1 MGVYVGDINIPYV
14 SEFSVNNADKPI
26 EIIKHL
32 GNVVPHVAEFQTDV
46 LNATLSG
53 TLFQSSGDLRDV
65 DQYVEDLTALVDRW
79 GWFNYI
85 HNYQN
90 RSGWLILSSGDPTT
104 KSADSILLREYSI
117 SGRFMPKSKYQSRM
131 HTAPVIRSNPWSHVL
146 GTDDCDNYVAIPI
159 GATYSGGDGST
170 ITRSSEDGD
179 ITLVLATTD
188 NDIYFDL
195 TDDEVDVGE
204 CKIFDM
210 MSENLLKNDEV
221 EDWSDG
227 ASSAPDGWI
236 LSGTGAVI
244 AKESTVVK
252 IGSHSALLTYGS
264 STPKLYQN
272 IGDIDQYKSHAITA
286 GAWVH
291 CSVAGRAY
299 IRIDDG
305 VGGTNSTLHSGN
317 SDWEFLTVTR
327 TVDASAT
334 LLRLGCQLAGDSAY
348 FDGVILVEGSE
359 APTTPVLDT
368 YGVQVYSRD
377 REFTGSMIIDNGLY
391 RIMINPSTDNIT
403 IYYYDGSDYV
413 HISAFSAGTFTR
425 ATITENTPDCIKV
438 ELDSDVD
445 IELRR
450 GHPPMIDTGTTDLVT
465 VGLTPADQST
475 STDNYLSLGTSLY
488 ICSDEQFSIVNATQ
502 NLDDGKKW
510 IFFESVSATAE
521 DIAHQM
527 LVDARLNRELVP
539 R

>member
-170 ITRSSEDGD
+170 ITRSSEDGT
-179 ITLVLATTD
+179 ITLVLAITD

-195 TDDEVDVGE
+195 AANEAEVGE
-204 CKIFDM
+204 CKVFDM
-210 MSENLLKNDEV
+210 MSENLLKNDEF

-227 ASSAPDGWI
+227 TSVAPDNWVNSGLLSVARDTLHKIGTYSTKLYASSGGAHLQQSISLDYAGKELTLGCWVYTGNANDI
-236 LSGTGAVI
+236 RIALVDDIGTSYSSRNSVGGAWEWLAVTRTIDSGT
-244 AKESTVVK
+244 
-252 IGSHSALLTYGS
+252 
-264 STPKLYQN
+264 
-272 IGDIDQYKSHAITA
+272 
-286 GAWVH
+286 
-291 CSVAGRAY
+291 AY
-299 IRIDDG
+299 IR
-305 VGGTNSTLHSGN
+305 VGL
-317 SDWEFLTVTR
+317 LYL
-327 TVDASAT
+327 DAIVY
-334 LLRLGCQLAGDSAY
+334 GW
-348 FDGVILVEGSE
+348 FDGAILVEGSSV
-359 APTTPVLDT
+359 PVTPVIDT
-368 YGVQVYSRD
+368 YGVQIYGAD
-377 REFTGSMIIDNGLY
+377 REFTGSMIIENGLY
-391 RIMINPSTDNIT
+391 RIMINPSTDHIT
-403 IYYYDGSDYV
+403 IYYWDGSEYV
-413 HISAFSAGTFTR
+413 HMSAFSAGTFTR

-465 VGLTPADQST
+465 VGLTPSDQST

-510 IFFESVSATAE
+510 IFYETVSATAE
-521 DIAHQM
+521 DIAHQA

>member
-170 ITRSSEDGD
+170 IARSSEDGT

-195 TDDEVDVGE
+195 AADEAEVGE

-210 MSENLLKNDEV
+210 MSENLLNNDDF
-221 EDWSDG
+221 EDWGGGTSSEPDNWVNSGLG
-227 ASSAPDGWI
+227 AISRSTTHKVGIYSAY
-236 LSGTGAVI
+236 
-244 AKESTVVK
+244 
-252 IGSHSALLTYGS
+252 LTPVN
-264 STPKLYQN
+264 TPGHLYQSIDLDYVGKQITFGCWGKSSDASQLRLSIIDSVGST
-272 IGDIDQYKSHAITA
+272 IGTM
-286 GAWVH
+286 
-291 CSVAGRAY
+291 
-299 IRIDDG
+299 
-305 VGGTNSTLHSGN
+305 HSGGG
-317 SDWEFLTVTR
+317 DWEWLTVTR
-327 TVDASAT
+327 TIDSSAT
-334 LLRLGCQLAGDSAY
+334 YIRTAIYPSVSSGTKTAYVDGAILIEDSE
-348 FDGVILVEGSE
+348 VPE
-359 APTTPVLDT
+359 TPVLNT
-368 YGVQVYSRD
+368 YGVRVYGRD
-377 REFTGSMIIDNGLY
+377 REFTGSMVIENGLY
-391 RIMINPSTDNIT
+391 RIMLNPSTAHIT
-403 IYYYDGSDYV
+403 LYYWDGSEYV

-475 STDNYLSLGTSLY
+475 TTDNYLSLGTSLY
-488 ICSDEQFSIVNATQ
+488 ICSDENFSIVNATQ

-510 IFFESVSATAE
+510 IFYETVSATAE
-521 DIAHQM
+521 DIAHQA

>member
-53 TLFQSSGDLRDV
+53 TLFQASGDLRDV

-131 HTAPVIRSNPWSHVL
+131 HTAPVILSNPWSHVL

-170 ITRSSEDGD
+170 ITRSSEDGT

-195 TDDEVDVGE
+195 SADEAEVGE

-210 MSENLLKNDEV
+210 MSENILNNDDF
-221 EDWSDG
+221 EDWSSG
-227 ASSAPDGWI
+227 TSSAPDGWA
-236 LSGTGAVI
+236 LVGTGTI
-244 AKESTVVK
+244 ARSTTKKVGTYAAESIATGGTYYYLQQTISSYAKYKGVTITFGEWVK
-252 IGSHSALLTYGS
+252 CA
-264 STPKLYQN
+264 
-272 IGDIDQYKSHAITA
+272 TA
-286 GAWVH
+286 GKI
-291 CSVAGRAY
+291 S
-299 IRIDDG
+299 IRIFDG
-305 VGGTNSTLHSGN
+305 VSSSYSSSNATT
-317 SDWEFLTVTR
+317 DWEFLMVTK
-327 TVDASAT
+327 TLSASAT
-334 LLRLGCQLAGDSAY
+334 TIICGNRLTVGYTAYLDGAILLEDSE
-348 FDGVILVEGSE
+348 VPE
-359 APTTPVLDT
+359 TPVLDT
-368 YGVQVYSRD
+368 YGVRVYGRD
-377 REFTGSMIIDNGLY
+377 REFTGSMVIENGLY
-391 RIMINPSTDNIT
+391 RIMLNPSTDHIT
-403 IYYYDGSDYV
+403 LYYWDGSEYV
-413 HISAFSAGTFTR
+413 HMSAFSAGTFTR
-425 ATITENTPDCIKV
+425 ATITGNTPDCIKV

-465 VGLTPADQST
+465 VGLTPSDQST
-475 STDNYLSLGTSLY
+475 TTDNYLSLGTSIY
-488 ICSDEQFSIVNATQ
+488 ICSDENFSIVNATQ

-510 IFFESVSATAE
+510 IFYETVSATAE
-521 DIAHQM
+521 DIAHQA